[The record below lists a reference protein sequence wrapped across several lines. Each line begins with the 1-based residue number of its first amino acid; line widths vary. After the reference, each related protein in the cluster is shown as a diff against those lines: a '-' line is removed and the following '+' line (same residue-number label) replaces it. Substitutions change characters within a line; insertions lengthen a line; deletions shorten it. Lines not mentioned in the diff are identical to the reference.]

1 MIKAKLDAE
10 LRNDFLPST
19 YGMISD
25 LAAMQETCLPEP
37 SEYIIPGIFR
47 NYPEL
52 IALQST
58 RAGGVSEGMYASLN
72 LGTNTDDRPE
82 CVHEN
87 TRRLCAAA
95 GIDHEQMVRSE
106 QVHGTEILLAEKP
119 GAYHGYDA
127 FITNKENL
135 FLSVFTADCYPI
147 LVFDPRHNAS
157 CAIHAGW
164 KGAAG
169 EIVLKTID
177 AMQKNFGSLPSEC
190 IAWIGTGISGDA
202 YEVSRELA
210 KAFRAD
216 ESSPSPLSAKEEK
229 YLLDLGKVN
238 FQQLLDAGIQIANI
252 ERSPFCSYRDS
263 TLFFSYRRDKGTT
276 GRMVS
281 LIGVGS
287 KTTVT

>member
-1 MIKAKLDAE
+1 
-10 LRNDFLPST
+10 
-19 YGMISD
+19 MISD
-25 LAAMQETCLPEP
+25 ISAIQEACNPEP
-37 SEYIIPGIFR
+37 SEYIIPEIFR
-47 NYPEL
+47 NFPEL
-52 IALQST
+52 VALQST
-58 RAGGVSEGMYASLN
+58 RTGGVSEGVYASLN
-72 LGTNTDDRPE
+72 LGTNTGDRPE

-95 GIDHEQMVRSE
+95 GIDPEKMVRSE
-106 QVHGTEILLAEKP
+106 QVHGTEILVAEKP

-157 CAIHAGW
+157 GAIHAGW
-164 KGAAG
+164 KGTAG

-177 AMQKNFGSLPSEC
+177 TMQKNYGSRPSEC
-190 IAWIGTGISGDA
+190 LAWIGTGISGDA
-202 YEVSRELA
+202 YEVSREVT

-216 ESSPSPLSAKEEK
+216 ESSPSHFSANEEK
-229 YLLDLGKVN
+229 YLLDLGQVN
-238 FQQLLDAGIQIANI
+238 FRQLLDAGMQIANI
-252 ERSPFCSYRDS
+252 ERSSFCSYRDS
-263 TLFFSYRRDKGTT
+263 SLFFSYRRDKGTT

>member
-1 MIKAKLDAE
+1 MINAKLNAE
-10 LRNDFLPST
+10 LLNDFLPNTS
-19 YGMISD
+19 GMTSDIS
-25 LAAMQETCLPEP
+25 AMQEACNPEP
-37 SEYIIPGIFR
+37 SEYIIPEIFR
-47 NYPEL
+47 NYPDL
-52 IALQST
+52 LTLQST
-58 RAGGVSEGMYASLN
+58 RTGGVSEGMYASLN
-72 LGTNTDDRPE
+72 LGINTGDRPE
-82 CVHEN
+82 CVREN

-95 GIDHEQMVRSE
+95 GIEPEKIVRSE
-106 QVHGTEILLAEKP
+106 QVHGTEILVADKP

-157 CAIHAGW
+157 GAIHAGW

-202 YEVSRELA
+202 YEVSREVA
-210 KAFRAD
+210 KAFRTD
-216 ESSPSPLSAKEEK
+216 ESRPSHFSVNEEK
-229 YLLDLGKVN
+229 YLLDLGQVN
-238 FQQLLDAGIQIANI
+238 FQQLLDAGIRIANI
-252 ERSPFCSYRDS
+252 ERSSFCSYRDS

-281 LIGVGS
+281 LIGVDS

>member
-1 MIKAKLDAE
+1 
-10 LRNDFLPST
+10 
-19 YGMISD
+19 MISD

-58 RAGGVSEGMYASLN
+58 RTGGVSEGMYASLN

-82 CVHEN
+82 CVHKN

-157 CAIHAGW
+157 GAVHAGW

-169 EIVLKTID
+169 EIVIKTID
-177 AMQKNFGSLPSEC
+177 AMKKNFASIPAEL
-190 IAWIGTGISGDA
+190 IAYIGTGISAEA
-202 YEVSRELA
+202 YEVNQEVA
-210 KAFRAD
+210 NVFRTD
-216 ESSPSPLSAKEEK
+216 ESRPSPFSMKEDK
-229 YLLDLGKVN
+229 YLLDLRQVN
-238 FQQLLDAGIQIANI
+238 FRQLLDAGIQISNI
-252 ERSPFCSYRDS
+252 ERSSFCSYRDS
-263 TLFFSYRRDKGTT
+263 NLFFSYRRDKGTT

-281 LIGVGS
+281 LIGVSS